1 MLKKLIIINVKTV
14 QKQWY
19 IFSGLFDE
27 QKVKKNYLKANKTI
41 SLKISLL
48 SLLINLM
55 HFFFLIFKDKY
66 KFPENVSFFKWFI
79 EEIIG

>member
-1 MLKKLIIINVKTV
+1 MLKQYRNSDTF
-14 QKQWY
+14 
-19 IFSGLFDE
+19 FSGLFDE
-27 QKVKKNYLKANKTI
+27 QKVKKKKNYLKANKTI

-55 HFFFLIFKDKY
+55 HFFLIFKDKY